1 MNPVRYC
8 RDQLLKAEHRIDRW
22 DTYLR
27 AGTIT
32 VLVLVAYFLG
42 YELDEVVPAHVTN
55 AVIGALWSAV
65 TVLAVFR
72 DTWTETRSTFW
83 STLFSGL
90 IGAIAAVLYLLYVP
104 AHMWTLGAVMAL
116 SLLLGQAFGFSD
128 RGRQVVSTLLL
139 IVIFSHLNSS
149 NPWLNASMRL
159 AEVVIGAGVGLAGG
173 YLFRNL
179 PGLKETENG

>member
-8 RDQLLKAEHRIDRW
+8 KEQLLKAEQRVGRW
-22 DTYLR
+22 DAYLR
-27 AGTIT
+27 TVTIT

-42 YELDEVVPAHVTN
+42 YELNEVVPAHVTN

-72 DTWTETRSTFW
+72 DSWTETRLTFW

-90 IGAIAAVLYLLYVP
+90 LGAGAAVLYLLFLP

-116 SLLLGQAFGFSD
+116 SLLLGQALGFSD

-139 IVIFSHLNSS
+139 IVIFSHLNAS
-149 NPWLNASMRL
+149 NPWLNASMRM
-159 AEVVIGAGVGLAGG
+159 AEVVIGAGVGLVGG
-173 YLFRNL
+173 YLVRNL
-179 PGLKETENG
+179 PGLKDAGNG